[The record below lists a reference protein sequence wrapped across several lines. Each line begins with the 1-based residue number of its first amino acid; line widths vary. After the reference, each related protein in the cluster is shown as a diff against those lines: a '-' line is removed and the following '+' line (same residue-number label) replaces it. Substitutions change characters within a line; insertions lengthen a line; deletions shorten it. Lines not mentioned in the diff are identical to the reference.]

1 MNVPEKPKVNV
12 TFRDNF
18 GKDINLIV
26 DIYTTIEELYVK
38 YSERAPS
45 YVNDIRK
52 IKFVVNG
59 EALEQNDK
67 TKIKDYFRSQI
78 NSNSPTFSRI
88 TVNVQNL

>member
-52 IKFVVNG
+52 IKFIVNG
-59 EALEQNDK
+59 KTLEQRDE
-67 TKIKDYFRSQI
+67 TKIGDYFR
-78 NSNSPTFSRI
+78 ND
-88 TVNVQNL
+88 L